1 MGMIMSLND
10 LLDAVKEKPVKKIAL
25 ASPEDDGIIKLV
37 KNAME
42 IRIAEF
48 ILVGDAVKIRELLRK
63 EEVDEASFEIHHA
76 YSHKEAA
83 EKAVSLVVEGKA
95 TVVMKGE
102 LHTAVFLKAVLDK
115 ERGLRTGNLISQIT
129 VTEKVEGKG
138 LLMFT
143 DCAMNIAPTL
153 EEKKQIIENAV
164 ELAVKLG
171 YAKPKVAV
179 LSAVEVVNPVM
190 QDSIDAAVLSKMADR
205 GQIEH
210 AIVDGP
216 FALDNA
222 ISVIAAKQKKIGGEV
237 AGRADIVLVPNLQVG
252 NVIHKGLTYLANKKV
267 GAAVMGAKV
276 PIVMT
281 SRADTTDTKLYS
293 IAIATYIS

>member
-1 MGMIMSLND
+1 
-10 LLDAVKEKPVKKIAL
+10 
-25 ASPEDDGIIKLV
+25 
-37 KNAME
+37 
-42 IRIAEF
+42 
-48 ILVGDAVKIRELLRK
+48 
-63 EEVDEASFEIHHA
+63 
-76 YSHKEAA
+76 
-83 EKAVSLVVEGKA
+83 
-95 TVVMKGE
+95 
-102 LHTAVFLKAVLDK
+102 
-115 ERGLRTGNLISQIT
+115 
-129 VTEKVEGKG
+129 
-138 LLMFT
+138 
-143 DCAMNIAPTL
+143 
-153 EEKKQIIENAV
+153 
-164 ELAVKLG
+164 
-171 YAKPKVAV
+171 VAI
-179 LSAVEVVNPVM
+179 LSAVEVVNPAM

-210 AIVDGP
+210 AVVDGP

-222 ISVIAAKQKKIGGEV
+222 ISIIAAKQKKIGGEV